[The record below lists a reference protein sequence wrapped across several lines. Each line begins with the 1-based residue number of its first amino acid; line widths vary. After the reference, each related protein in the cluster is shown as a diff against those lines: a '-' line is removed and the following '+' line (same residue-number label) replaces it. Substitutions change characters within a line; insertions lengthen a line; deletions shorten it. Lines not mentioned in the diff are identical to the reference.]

1 MREKIIG
8 VNWWKTVSSNTHLT
22 EGHLGAKCS
31 NYSNLELLRIEEE
44 LKIMEEDD
52 TNVFGVDPDDL
63 EDVEELLLNDFD
75 IEDSSSEEDEEGEM
89 EIIME

>member
-1 MREKIIG
+1 
-8 VNWWKTVSSNTHLT
+8 
-22 EGHLGAKCS
+22 
-31 NYSNLELLRIEEE
+31 
-44 LKIMEEDD
+44 MEEDD